1 MLVSAQGATEA
12 GARAIIRRE
21 LKLIP
26 ASLCIGALIS
36 VRSKHP
42 ELPDLERLDQFNSD
56 RALQVGSRPPV
67 LNDIKSG

>member
-1 MLVSAQGATEA
+1 MLVFAQGATEA

-42 ELPDLERLDQFNSD
+42 ELPDLERLSTSST
-56 RALQVGSRPPV
+56 AIV
-67 LNDIKSG
+67 LYKLDLAPQY